1 MGELYQER
9 GDQEAAAAMYRR
21 VATLWHG
28 ADGDLGR
35 AAARAAEQARAE

>member
-1 MGELYQER
+1 
-9 GDQEAAAAMYRR
+9 MYRR

-28 ADGDLGR
+28 ADGELGR